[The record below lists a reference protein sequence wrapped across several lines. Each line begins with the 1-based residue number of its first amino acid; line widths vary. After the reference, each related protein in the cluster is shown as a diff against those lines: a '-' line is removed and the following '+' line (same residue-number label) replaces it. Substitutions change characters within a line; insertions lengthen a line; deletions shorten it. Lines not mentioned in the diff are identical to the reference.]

1 MKKKTEYDM
10 KKNIKKISYSFGV
23 ADLLHIG
30 HMQAFEKAKSEADL
44 LIFGLIDDKSA
55 EAWFGQ
61 ILSTFQERKETLLNI
76 KSIDKVIRQTGFD
89 PTANLKELRL
99 KYPND
104 AITLYASKNWE
115 HLISSSALKDLNIEV
130 SFLPYYEKLSLENI
144 LETLNKQ
151 AKVVNTR
158 NTLVSTKANTLL
170 ALKELLTK
178 SKIEKILVV
187 TPRELADS
195 ASALYEKIKTTFG
208 AGKIVVRSSCSQE
221 DGYDK
226 SNAGFYES
234 VLNVDVSDREA
245 VLNAVKTVGNSYL
258 KANPDFDNSD
268 EQILIQTQTENI
280 AVCGVLFTRDINK
293 NRPYYLINYEDDGL
307 SDSVTAGRG
316 GVSLR
321 ISHKADISKLP
332 DRWRNLLTAIKEI
345 QSVLAGMILDIEFAV
360 LNDGSVVIFQVRPL
374 AAAYKFKK
382 NLNDE
387 DFFAELDREKQ
398 RYADFK
404 DAYSGVTMMLS
415 DMAFWNPAE
424 IIGSNP
430 KELAFSLYKDI
441 ITARAW
447 NEGLVPLGYKS
458 VPHNLM
464 YQIGNK
470 PYISLEYSFR
480 SLIPAPLSE
489 TLTKKLVAYYRSK
502 LEKNLTAHDKIE
514 FEIVFSCF
522 DFKTDEAL
530 KELKDNSFSDEEIQ
544 SFRNALF
551 GLTKDSVS
559 RFFDILRED
568 KKDLLQAETVRAE
581 IEKECACES
590 VTVKQLISYI
600 QILLRELKLNAT
612 PHFSRQARFAFIAK
626 SFLRTLAEKGFFTQD
641 ETERFML
648 TVQTVASDFQRD
660 MNAFLNKRM
669 TTDEFNLK
677 YGHLRSGTYDI
688 TTERYDKMDFT
699 KSAAVKE
706 KDMPKSAAK
715 SLDNKRLQAVLDAY
729 GLDFTAEYFQSFMKT
744 AFEMREWFKFEFT
757 KILSLAIECLAKL
770 GEKLGF
776 TREDMAYLDIRDI
789 SALSFYEN
797 DWERA
802 DFIRTLRDSRKIAFE
817 KASLF
822 VLPDVI
828 LNADSLDVIRI
839 ASMRPNFITEKTTS
853 GEVVFLEDEK
863 TMDIDGKIV
872 CVTRADPGFDWIFSK
887 KIKGLITKYGGVAS
901 HMAIRCAEFGLPAA
915 IGCGEHIY
923 SSLAGAKSCV
933 LDCKNGIVRKDSL

>member
-1 MKKKTEYDM
+1 M
-10 KKNIKKISYSFGV
+10 KISYSFGV

-30 HMQAFEKAKSEADL
+30 HIRAFEKAKDGADRH
-44 LIFGLIDDKSA
+44 IFGLIDDASVT
-55 EAWFGQ
+55 AWFGQ
-61 ILSTFQERKETLLNI
+61 ILSTFAERKEALSGI
-76 KSIDKVIRQTGFD
+76 KSIDEIIEQKGFD
-89 PTANLKELRL
+89 PIQNLKELRL
-99 KYPND
+99 KHPND
-104 AITLYASKNWE
+104 TITLFTGKNWE
-115 HLISSSALKDLNIEV
+115 HLIPSTALKNLNIAV
-130 SFLPYYEKLSLENI
+130 SFLPYYEKLSLDNI
-144 LETLNKQ
+144 LRTLNNQTK
-151 AKVVNTR
+151 AVNTR

-170 ALKELLTK
+170 ALQELLTK
-178 SKIEKILVV
+178 SRIERILVV
-187 TPRELADS
+187 TPRELKDS
-195 ASALYEKIKTTFG
+195 PSALYEKVKTTFG
-208 AGKIVVRSSCSQE
+208 TGKIVVRSSCSQE

-234 VLNVDVSDREA
+234 VLNVDVSDKDA
-245 VLNAVKTVGNSYL
+245 VLNAVKTVGESYL

-332 DRWRNLLTAIKEI
+332 EQWRNLLVAIKEI
-345 QSVLAGMILDIEFAV
+345 QTVLSGMILDIEFAV
-360 LNDGSVVIFQVRPL
+360 LKDGSVVIFQVRPL

-382 NLNDE
+382 NVDDDE
-387 DFFAELDREKQ
+387 FFAELEREKK
-398 RYADFK
+398 RYSDFK
-404 DAYSGVTMMLS
+404 DAYSGVNMMLS

-424 IIGSNP
+424 IIGANP

-441 ITARAW
+441 ITERAW

-464 YQIGNK
+464 YRIGNK

-480 SLIPAPLSE
+480 SLIPASLSE
-489 TLTKKLVAYYRSK
+489 EQTKKLVAYYRRK

-530 KELKDNSFSDEEIQ
+530 QELKDNGFSDKEIK

-551 GLTKDSVS
+551 DLTKDSVS
-559 RFFDILRED
+559 RFFDILSED
-568 KKDLLQAETVRAE
+568 KKDLLSAEMMRAE
-581 IEKECACES
+581 IEKGCRKDDI
-590 VTVKQLISYI
+590 TVEQLISYI
-600 QILLRELKLNAT
+600 QILLKELKLNAT

-626 SFLRTLAEKGFFTQD
+626 SFLRSLVGKGFFTQD
-641 ETERFML
+641 DVEKFML

-669 TTDEFNLK
+669 TADEFNLK

-688 TTERYDKMDFT
+688 TTERYDKMDFA

-706 KDMPKSAAK
+706 NAEEKKTGK
-715 SLDNKRLQAVLDAY
+715 RLDDDRLQAVLDEY
-729 GLDFTAEYFQSFMKT
+729 GLDFKAEYFQTFMKT

-757 KILSLAIECLAKL
+757 KILSLAIECLAVL

-797 DWERA
+797 DWERK
-802 DFIRTLRDSRKIAFE
+802 DFIRTLRDSRKAVFE

-839 ASMRPNFITEKTTS
+839 ASMRPNFITEKSTN

-915 IGCGEHIY
+915 IGCGERIY

-933 LDCKNGIVRKDSL
+933 LDCKNGVVKKEA

>member
-1 MKKKTEYDM
+1 MIKTG
-10 KKNIKKISYSFGV
+10 IKRIAYGFGV

-30 HMQAFEKAKSEADL
+30 HMRAFKEAKKQTDKY
-44 LIFGLIDDKSA
+44 IFGLIDDKSV

-61 ILSTFQERKETLLNI
+61 ILSTFDERKEALSGI
-76 KSIDKVIRQTGFD
+76 KSIDEVVEQKGFN
-89 PTANLKELRL
+89 PISNLKELRL

-104 AITLYASKNWE
+104 RITLFASKNWE
-115 HLISSSALKDLNIEV
+115 HLISSTALKNLNINV
-130 SFLPYYEKLSLENI
+130 SFLPYYEKLSLGNI
-144 LETLNKQ
+144 LQKLNSQ
-151 AKVVNTR
+151 AKAVNTR

-170 ALKELLTK
+170 ALQELLTK

-187 TPRELADS
+187 TPRELKDS
-195 ASALYEKIKTTFG
+195 PAALYEKIKTAFG

-234 VLNVDVSDREA
+234 VLNIDVSDSDA
-245 VLNAVKTVGNSYL
+245 VLNAVRTVGDSYL

-293 NRPYYLINYEDDGL
+293 NRPYYVINYEDDGL

-321 ISHKADISKLP
+321 VSHNADLSKLP
-332 DRWRNLLTAIKEI
+332 ERWQNLLDAVKEI

-360 LNDGSVVIFQVRPL
+360 LKDGSVVIFQVRPL

-382 NLNDE
+382 NVD
-387 DFFAELDREKQ
+387 DDGFFADLEREKK
-398 RYADFK
+398 RYGEFK

-480 SLIPAPLSE
+480 SLIPASLGE
-489 TLTKKLVAYYRSK
+489 DLTKKLVAYYRQK
-502 LEKNLTAHDKIE
+502 LGKNLTAHDKIE

-530 KELKDNSFSDEEIQ
+530 TELKENGFSDGEIKA
-544 SFRNALF
+544 FRNALF
-551 GLTKDSVS
+551 DLTKTSVS
-559 RFFDILRED
+559 RFFEILRAD
-568 KKDLLQAETVRAE
+568 KKDLLSAGMTRAE
-581 IEKECACES
+581 IEKECRKDDI
-590 VTVKQLISYI
+590 TVEQLLSYI
-600 QILLRELKLNAT
+600 RVLLRELKLNAT

-626 SFLRTLAEKGFFTQD
+626 SFLRTLVEKGFFTQD
-641 ETERFML
+641 EAEKFML

-669 TTDEFNLK
+669 TADEFNLK

-688 TTERYDKMDFT
+688 TTERYDRMDFA

-706 KDMPKSAAK
+706 NAEEKKSGKA
-715 SLDNKRLQAVLDAY
+715 LDNDRLQSVLDGY
-729 GLDFTAEYFQSFMKT
+729 GFGLSAENFQSFMKT

-757 KILSLAIECLAKL
+757 KILSLAIECLATL

-776 TREDMAYLDIRDI
+776 TREDMAYLDVRDI
-789 SALSFYEN
+789 AALSFYEN
-797 DWERA
+797 DRERA
-802 DFIRTLRDSRKIAFE
+802 DFIRTLRNSRKAAFE

-828 LNADSLDVIRI
+828 LSADSLDVIRI
-839 ASMRPNFITEKTTS
+839 ASMRPNFITEKETS
-853 GEVVFLEDEK
+853 GAVVFLEDEK

-915 IGCGEHIY
+915 IGCGEKIY
-923 SSLAGAKSCV
+923 SSLTGAKSCV
-933 LDCKNGIVRKDSL
+933 LDCKNGIVRRDEI

>member
-1 MKKKTEYDM
+1 MDKKSIM
-10 KKNIKKISYSFGV
+10 NISYSFGV
-23 ADLLHIG
+23 VDLLHIG
-30 HMQAFEKAKSEADL
+30 HMRAFEKAKARADRH
-44 LIFGLIDDKSA
+44 IFGLIDDASVM
-55 EAWFGQ
+55 AWFGQ
-61 ILSTFQERKETLLNI
+61 ILSTFDERREALSGI
-76 KSIDKVIRQTGFD
+76 KSIDEVVEQKGFD
-89 PTANLKELRL
+89 PIANLKELRL
-99 KYPND
+99 KHPND
-104 AITLYASKNWE
+104 TITLYAGKNWE
-115 HLISSSALKDLNIEV
+115 HLISPSALKALNIDV

-144 LETLNKQ
+144 LQNLNEQTKI
-151 AKVVNTR
+151 VNTR

-170 ALKELLTK
+170 ALQGLLTK

-187 TPRELADS
+187 TPRELSDS
-195 ASALYEKIKTTFG
+195 PQALYEKVLKTFG
-208 AGKIVVRSSCSQE
+208 KGKIVVRSSCSRE
-221 DGYDK
+221 DGFEK

-234 VLNVDVSDREA
+234 VLNVDVSDKKA
-245 VLNAVKTVGNSYL
+245 VLNAVKTVGDSYL
-258 KANPDFDNSD
+258 KADPDFDNSD

-293 NRPYYLINYEDDGL
+293 NRPYYVINYEDDGL

-332 DRWRNLLTAIKEI
+332 ERWKNLLTAVQEI
-345 QSVLAGMILDIEFAV
+345 QSVLSGMILDIEFAV
-360 LNDGSVVIFQVRPL
+360 LRDGNVVIFQVRPL

-382 NLNDE
+382 NLDDA
-387 DFFAELDREKQ
+387 DFFAGLEREKE

-404 DAYSGVTMMLS
+404 DAYTGKTMMLS

-430 KELAFSLYKDI
+430 KGLAYSLYKDI

-480 SLIPAPLSE
+480 SLIPASLGE
-489 TLTKKLVAYYRSK
+489 DMTKKLVVYYRSK

-530 KELKDNSFSDEEIQ
+530 TELKENGFSDKEI
-544 SFRNALF
+544 SLFRNALF
-551 GLTKDSVS
+551 DLTKDSVS
-559 RFFDILRED
+559 RFFDILRAD
-568 KKDLLQAETVRAE
+568 KKDLLSAGMTRAE
-581 IEKECACES
+581 IEKECRKDDVAVE
-590 VTVKQLISYI
+590 QLISYI
-600 QILLRELKLNAT
+600 RVLLRELKLNAT

-626 SFLRTLAEKGFFTQD
+626 SFLRTLVEKGFFTQN
-641 ETERFML
+641 EAENFML
-648 TVQTVASDFQRD
+648 TVETVASDFQRD

-669 TTDEFNLK
+669 SADEFNLK

-688 TTERYDKMDFT
+688 TTERYDKMDFA
-699 KSAAVKE
+699 KFAAVKE
-706 KDMPKSAAK
+706 NAEEKKSGKA
-715 SLDNKRLQAVLDAY
+715 LDNDRLQSVLDGY
-729 GLDFTAEYFQSFMKT
+729 DFGLSAEDFQSFMKT

-757 KILSLAIECLAKL
+757 KILSLAIECLAAL

-776 TREDMAYLDIRDI
+776 TREDMAYLDVRDI
-789 SALSFYEN
+789 AALSFYEN
-797 DWERA
+797 DRERA
-802 DFIRTLRDSRKIAFE
+802 DFIRTLRDSRKAAFE

-839 ASMRPNFITEKTTS
+839 ASMRPNFITEKETN

-863 TMDIDGKIV
+863 TLDIDNKIV

-915 IGCGEHIY
+915 IGCGERIY
-923 SSLAGAKSCV
+923 SSLIGAKSCI
-933 LDCKNGIVRKDSL
+933 LDCKNGIVRRKEI

>member
-1 MKKKTEYDM
+1 MRKAGM
-10 KKNIKKISYSFGV
+10 NISYSFGV

-30 HMQAFEKAKSEADL
+30 HIRAFEAAKTNADL
-44 LIFGLIDDKSA
+44 YIFGLIDDASVM
-55 EAWFGQ
+55 AWFGQ
-61 ILSTFQERKETLLNI
+61 ILSTFSERKETLSGI
-76 KSIDKVIRQTGFD
+76 KSIDEVIEQKGFD
-89 PTANLKELRL
+89 PIQNLKALRL

-104 AITLYASKNWE
+104 TIMLYASKNWE
-115 HLISSSALKDLNIEV
+115 HLISSTVLKNLNIEV

-144 LETLNKQ
+144 LQNLNSQTK
-151 AKVVNTR
+151 AVNTR

-170 ALKELLTK
+170 GLKGLLTK
-178 SKIEKILVV
+178 SKIERILVV
-187 TPRELADS
+187 TPRELKDS
-195 ASALYEKIKTTFG
+195 PLALYEKVKKTFG

-234 VLNVDVSDREA
+234 ILNVDVSDKNA
-245 VLNAVKTVGNSYL
+245 VLNAVKTVGDSYL

-332 DRWRNLLTAIKEI
+332 ERWQNLLAAVKEL

-360 LNDGSVVIFQVRPL
+360 LKDGSVVIFQVRPL

-382 NLNDE
+382 NVDDDE
-387 DFFAELDREKQ
+387 FFAELDREKE
-398 RYADFK
+398 RYCDFK

-430 KELAFSLYKDI
+430 KELAYSLYKDI

-480 SLIPAPLSE
+480 SLIPASLSE
-489 TLTKKLVAYYRSK
+489 ELTKKLVAYYRQK

-530 KELKDNSFSDEEIQ
+530 EELKDNGFSDGEIK

-551 GLTKDSVS
+551 DLTKDSVS
-559 RFFDILRED
+559 RFFDILSED
-568 KKDLLQAETVRAE
+568 KKDLLSAEMMRAE
-581 IEKECACES
+581 IEKECRKDDI
-590 VTVKQLISYI
+590 TVKQLISYI
-600 QILLRELKLNAT
+600 QILLNELKLNAT

-626 SFLRTLAEKGFFTQD
+626 SFLRTLVEKGFFTQD
-641 ETERFML
+641 DVEKFML
-648 TVQTVASDFQRD
+648 TVETVASDFQRD
-660 MNAFLNKRM
+660 INAFLNKRM
-669 TTDEFNLK
+669 TADEFNLK

-688 TTERYDKMDFT
+688 TTERYDKMDFANST
-699 KSAAVKE
+699 AVKE
-706 KDMPKSAAK
+706 NAEEKKSGRQ
-715 SLDNKRLQAVLDAY
+715 LNNKRLQSVLDEY
-729 GLDFTAEYFQSFMKT
+729 GFGLSAEDFQLFMKT

-776 TREDMAYLDIRDI
+776 TREDVAYLDVRDI

-797 DWERA
+797 DWERK
-802 DFIRTLRDSRKIAFE
+802 DFIRTLRDSRKTAFE

-822 VLPDVI
+822 VLPDVV

-839 ASMRPNFITEKTTS
+839 ASMRPNFITEKETN
-853 GEVVFLEDEK
+853 GEIVFLEDEK

-915 IGCGEHIY
+915 IGCGERIY
-923 SSLAGAKSCV
+923 SSLAGAKTCV
-933 LDCKNGIVRKDSL
+933 LDCKNGVVKKEA